1 MRKEKTE
8 HSARLPF
15 AASMLIF
22 GTIDLPSGVIACFR
36 GLLGCVLLLL
46 LQRLGGKK
54 PGLAA
59 IRKSLLPLLI
69 SGGMIGFNWMLL
81 FEAYRY
87 TSIAVA
93 TLCYYTAPVM
103 LILASPFV
111 FHERLTWRQLVCV
124 GLAACG
130 MVLVSGV
137 LDGGTLPDGT
147 LTGIALA
154 VGSAVLYAAITAV
167 NRKALTSLDA
177 YDKTIVQLG
186 AAGLVMAPYLALT
199 GGFSGLHLTA
209 LSAGLMLLV
218 SLTHTAIPYAMY
230 FGAMVR
236 LPTQTVA
243 LMSYLDPITA
253 LSRSPLPVWPE
264 PSWFSALRSSA
275 SSGPERSSKITKR
288 PPDIPD
294 TVRPGVVVFTVPAGR
309 RRDRRL
315 SGSALRHRRRSRPAC
330 RA

>member
-22 GTIDLPSGVIACFR
+22 GTIGLLRRFIDLPSGVIACFR

-46 LQRLGGKK
+46 LQRLRGKK
-54 PGLAA
+54 PDTAS
-59 IRKSLLPLLI
+59 IRRYLLPLLI

-147 LTGIALA
+147 LTGI
-154 VGSAVLYAAITAV
+154 
-167 NRKALTSLDA
+167 
-177 YDKTIVQLG
+177 
-186 AAGLVMAPYLALT
+186 
-199 GGFSGLHLTA
+199 
-209 LSAGLMLLV
+209 
-218 SLTHTAIPYAMY
+218 
-230 FGAMVR
+230 VR
-236 LPTQTVA
+236 LP
-243 LMSYLDPITA
+243 
-253 LSRSPLPVWPE
+253 
-264 PSWFSALRSSA
+264 SA
-275 SSGPERSSKITKR
+275 
-288 PPDIPD
+288 
-294 TVRPGVVVFTVPAGR
+294 
-309 RRDRRL
+309 
-315 SGSALRHRRRSRPAC
+315 RRSYMPPSPP
-330 RA
+330 

>member
-1 MRKEKTE
+1 
-8 HSARLPF
+8 
-15 AASMLIF
+15 MLVF
-22 GTIDLPSGVIACFR
+22 GTIGLLRRFIDLPSGVIACFR

-46 LQRLGGKK
+46 LQRLRGKK
-54 PGLAA
+54 PDTAS
-59 IRKSLLPLLI
+59 IRRYLLPLLI

-87 TSIAVA
+87 TNIAVA

-103 LILASPFV
+103 LILASPLV
-111 FHERLTWRQLVCV
+111 FREQFTWRQLVCV
-124 GLAACG
+124 ALAACG

-137 LDGGTLPDGT
+137 LDGGTVPDGT
-147 LTGIALA
+147 LSGIALA
-154 VGSAVLYAAITAV
+154 IGSAVLYASITAV
-167 NRKALTSLDA
+167 NRKTLSRMDA

-186 AAGLVMAPYLALT
+186 AAGLVMVLYLALT
-199 GGFSGLHLTA
+199 GGFSDLHLTA

-253 LSRSPLPVWPE
+253 LIL
-264 PSWFSALRSSA
+264 SALVLHEPLS
-275 SSGPERSSKITKR
+275 
-288 PPDIPD
+288 
-294 TVRPGVVVFTVPAGR
+294 PAGLTGAVLVLGSTV
-309 RRDRRL
+309 L
-315 SGSALRHRRRSRPAC
+315 SELWGGKKQ
-330 RA
+330 

>member
-1 MRKEKTE
+1 MRKEKAE

-22 GTIDLPSGVIACFR
+22 GTIGLLRRFIDLPSGVIACFR

-54 PGLAA
+54 PDTAS
-59 IRKSLLPLLI
+59 IRRYLLPLLI

-253 LSRSPLPVWPE
+253 LIL
-264 PSWFSALRSSA
+264 SALVLHEPLS
-275 SSGPERSSKITKR
+275 
-288 PPDIPD
+288 
-294 TVRPGVVVFTVPAGR
+294 PAGLAGAVLVLGSTI
-309 RRDRRL
+309 L
-315 SGSALRHRRRSRPAC
+315 SELWAGKKQ
-330 RA
+330 

>member
-8 HSARLPF
+8 CSARLPF
-15 AASMLIF
+15 AVSMLVF
-22 GTIDLPSGVIACFR
+22 GTIGLLRRFIDLPSGVIACFR

-46 LQRLGGKK
+46 LQRLRGKK
-54 PGLAA
+54 PDTAS
-59 IRKSLLPLLI
+59 IRRYLLPLLI

-103 LILASPFV
+103 LILASPLV
-111 FHERLTWRQLVCV
+111 FREQFTWRQLVCV
-124 GLAACG
+124 ALAACG

-154 VGSAVLYAAITAV
+154 IGSAVLYASITAV
-167 NRKALTSLDA
+167 NRKTLSRMDA
-177 YDKTIVQLG
+177 YDKSIVQ
-186 AAGLVMAPYLALT
+186 
-199 GGFSGLHLTA
+199 HLTA

-253 LSRSPLPVWPE
+253 LIL
-264 PSWFSALRSSA
+264 SALVLHEPLS
-275 SSGPERSSKITKR
+275 
-288 PPDIPD
+288 
-294 TVRPGVVVFTVPAGR
+294 PAGLTGAVLVLGSTV
-309 RRDRRL
+309 L
-315 SGSALRHRRRSRPAC
+315 SELWGGKKQ
-330 RA
+330 

>member
-1 MRKEKTE
+1 
-8 HSARLPF
+8 
-15 AASMLIF
+15 MLVF
-22 GTIDLPSGVIACFR
+22 GTIGLLRRFIDLPSGVIACFR
-36 GLLGCVLLLL
+36 GLLGCILLLL
-46 LQRLGGKK
+46 LQRLRGKK
-54 PGLAA
+54 PDTAS
-59 IRKSLLPLLI
+59 IRRYLLPLLI

-87 TSIAVA
+87 TNIAVA

-103 LILASPFV
+103 LILASPLV
-111 FHERLTWRQLVCV
+111 FREQFTWRQLVCV
-124 GLAACG
+124 ALAACG

-147 LTGIALA
+147 LSGIALA
-154 VGSAVLYAAITAV
+154 IGSAVLYASITAV
-167 NRKALTSLDA
+167 NRKTLSRMDA

-186 AAGLVMAPYLALT
+186 AAGLVMVLYLALT
-199 GGFSGLHLTA
+199 GGFSDLHLTA

-253 LSRSPLPVWPE
+253 LIL
-264 PSWFSALRSSA
+264 SALVLHEPLSSA
-275 SSGPERSSKITKR
+275 GLTGAVLVLGS
-288 PPDIPD
+288 
-294 TVRPGVVVFTVPAGR
+294 TV
-309 RRDRRL
+309 L
-315 SGSALRHRRRSRPAC
+315 SELWGGKKQ
-330 RA
+330 

>member
-1 MRKEKTE
+1 
-8 HSARLPF
+8 
-15 AASMLIF
+15 
-22 GTIDLPSGVIACFR
+22 
-36 GLLGCVLLLL
+36 
-46 LQRLGGKK
+46 
-54 PGLAA
+54 
-59 IRKSLLPLLI
+59 
-69 SGGMIGFNWMLL
+69 
-81 FEAYRY
+81 
-87 TSIAVA
+87 
-93 TLCYYTAPVM
+93 
-103 LILASPFV
+103 
-111 FHERLTWRQLVCV
+111 
-124 GLAACG
+124 

-167 NRKALTSLDA
+167 NRKALPSLDA

-218 SLTHTAIPYAMY
+218 SLTHTAIPY

-253 LSRSPLPVWPE
+253 LIL
-264 PSWFSALRSSA
+264 SALVLHEPLS
-275 SSGPERSSKITKR
+275 
-288 PPDIPD
+288 
-294 TVRPGVVVFTVPAGR
+294 PAGLAGAVLVLGSTI
-309 RRDRRL
+309 L
-315 SGSALRHRRRSRPAC
+315 SELWAGKKQ
-330 RA
+330 

>member
-1 MRKEKTE
+1 MRKEKAVC
-8 HSARLPF
+8 SARLPF
-15 AASMLIF
+15 AVSMLVF
-22 GTIDLPSGVIACFR
+22 GTIGLLRRFIDLPSGVIACFR

-46 LQRLGGKK
+46 LQRLRGKK
-54 PGLAA
+54 PDTAS
-59 IRKSLLPLLI
+59 IRRYLLPLLI

-103 LILASPFV
+103 LILASPLV
-111 FHERLTWRQLVCV
+111 FREQFTWRQLVCV
-124 GLAACG
+124 ALAACG

-147 LTGIALA
+147 LTGIVLA
-154 VGSAVLYAAITAV
+154 IGSAVLYASITAV
-167 NRKALTSLDA
+167 NRKTLSRMDA

-186 AAGLVMAPYLALT
+186 TAGLVMVLYLALT
-199 GGFSGLHLTA
+199 GGFSDLHLTA

-253 LSRSPLPVWPE
+253 LIL
-264 PSWFSALRSSA
+264 SALVLHEPLS
-275 SSGPERSSKITKR
+275 
-288 PPDIPD
+288 
-294 TVRPGVVVFTVPAGR
+294 PAGLTGAVLVLGSTV
-309 RRDRRL
+309 L
-315 SGSALRHRRRSRPAC
+315 SELWGGKKQ
-330 RA
+330 